1 MFGVFTITIN
11 YCSRNFQPVLL
22 LNEKY
27 KIAPETFCTQSKT
40 AWKLHIVSKKHSNQN
55 ITWICDDYN
64 ISVQSS
70 CLENY
75 PFIMSCTYWLSGRAG
90 RQIQRKIDPREVLW
104 ARETEQSA
112 GQENI
117 WHKVM
122 AHGTSTERSVQPWP
136 RANFYPALLNLTQ
149 SINT

>member
-1 MFGVFTITIN
+1 MITIN
-11 YCSRNFQPVLL
+11 YCSRNFHPVLL
-22 LNEKY
+22 LNEN

-40 AWKLHIVSKKHSNQN
+40 GWKLHIVSKKNSNQN
-55 ITWICDDYN
+55 ITWTCDDYN

-90 RQIQRKIDPREVLW
+90 RQIQNKIDPREVLW
-104 ARETEQSA
+104 ARETVQPA

-117 WHKVM
+117 CAKVM

-136 RANFYPALLNLTQ
+136 RANYFPAPLNLHQ
-149 SINT
+149 SIST